1 MTRGASFLVL
11 TIETYVTY
19 SNLEDEV
26 LQLPTMDGH
35 IVNLTVPPPAIH

>member
-11 TIETYVTY
+11 AIKTYVTY

-26 LQLPTMDGH
+26 LQLPNMDGY
-35 IVNLTVPPPAIH
+35 IVNLTVPPPANH